1 MYACNTKCIPF
12 QVYYYDM
19 FDVNPLNTTQDAP
32 SNNTPPHTDDEY
44 DDGFS
49 KPNSDRD
56 SESIANSIGD
66 SNSAASSSIDDRR
79 TSGHC
84 NRIVYDQL
92 HDQQSPFKRNSNAS
106 LLNTDEQHNDAEI
119 NSKGL
124 KILFRMYMGRLK
136 ALSDLITD
144 LQSADVEQQLTN
156 EDFLSLRME
165 CIAFMMR
172 HLQEMRIQHQQLNP
186 NKQNLLYYGKVTS
199 IIGPMESKS
208 PNVPFLPDYKLNG
221 EDFDQ
226 HIKSYVR
233 PIPCLLERPQYL
245 NRLPPFRR
253 GDFSYPNIDDGETE
267 VRFVGWHNE
276 LLTLTLKIQ
285 VRYNRYT
292 YLSEQY
298 IMFFGIFC
306 SLYWHHLKLDK
317 TLLRNSSRLYKRR
330 RIF

>member
-1 MYACNTKCIPF
+1 
-12 QVYYYDM
+12 M
-19 FDVNPLNTTQDAP
+19 FDVNPLSTAQDGP

-56 SESIANSIGD
+56 SESLANSIGE
-66 SNSAASSSIDDRR
+66 SNSAASSSLDDRR
-79 TSGHC
+79 VSGQC

-92 HDQQSPFKRNSNAS
+92 QEQQSPFKRNSNAS
-106 LLNTDEQHNDAEI
+106 PLNTEEQHNDVEI

-144 LQSADVEQQLTN
+144 LQSADLEQQSIN

-165 CIAFMMR
+165 CIAFMNR
-172 HLQEMRIQHQQLNP
+172 HLQEMRTQQQHLNL
-186 NKQNLLYYGKVTS
+186 NKANVLYHGKGAT
-199 IIGPMESKS
+199 IESKS
-208 PNVPFLPDYKLNG
+208 VCVPLLPDYKLSG
-221 EDFDQ
+221 DDFDR

-285 VRYNRYT
+285 VRVN
-292 YLSEQY
+292 
-298 IMFFGIFC
+298 
-306 SLYWHHLKLDK
+306 
-317 TLLRNSSRLYKRR
+317 
-330 RIF
+330 